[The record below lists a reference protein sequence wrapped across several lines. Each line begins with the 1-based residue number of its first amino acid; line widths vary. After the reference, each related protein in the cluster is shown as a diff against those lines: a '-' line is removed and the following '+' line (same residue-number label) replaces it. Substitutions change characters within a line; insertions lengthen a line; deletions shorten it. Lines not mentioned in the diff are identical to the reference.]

1 MKYHNILSLG
11 ILALLATF
19 SLSAQQILEVKV
31 PFSFRV
37 GDTLMPA
44 GGYIVDHSLKP
55 DVLLVRSADL
65 KYTAAV
71 ITQAVQGKGFP
82 AGGKLVFNRY
92 GENYFL
98 SQVWR
103 SGYSQGR
110 RLIPTRAEREVALAS
125 RHAGTESASV
135 SLGRR

>member
-19 SLSAQQILEVKV
+19 SLSAQQSLEAKV

-37 GDTLMPA
+37 GNTFMPA
-44 GGYIVDHSLKP
+44 GHYIVAHTNNANTL
-55 DVLLVRSADL
+55 VVRSFDQKHSA
-65 KYTAAV
+65 TVMA
-71 ITQAVQGKGFP
+71 QAVQAGSTPTKGH
-82 AGGKLVFNRY
+82 LVFNRY

-103 SGYSQGR
+103 PGYNQGR
-110 RLIPTRAEREVALAS
+110 QLIPTRAERELAS
-125 RHAGTESASV
+125 ASPKAGTESASAFFK
-135 SLGRR
+135 RH